1 MNRKLMFSLAVFL
14 AFATAASAA
23 TKKSAGTSKTL
34 TGCLQKGAE
43 ADTFMLTN
51 VSGGPAADNK
61 DWELIGAPA
70 ALKMAD
76 HVGHKISV
84 TGSVVGAGA
93 AMKMEHKTTTT
104 SSSDAPS
111 KTKVE
116 TTSTMK
122 EESMERHLKVRSMK
136 HIAGTCP

>member
-1 MNRKLMFSLAVFL
+1 MNRIQSMCSLAVVL
-14 AFATAASAA
+14 ALAAGADAA
-23 TKKSAGTSKTL
+23 TRKAVGGSKTL

-43 ADTFMLTN
+43 ADTYMLTN

-61 DWELIGAPA
+61 EWELMGAPA
-70 ALKMAD
+70 SLKMAD

-84 TGSVVGAGA
+84 TGTVMGTGA

-104 SSSDAPS
+104 SGDTA
-111 KTKVE
+111 KVE
-116 TTSTMK
+116 TKTTMK

>member
-1 MNRKLMFSLAVFL
+1 MNWKLMCSLAVL
-14 AFATAASAA
+14 AAFATVASAEA
-23 TKKSAGTSKTL
+23 KKAGTSKTL

-43 ADTFMLTN
+43 ANTFMLTN
-51 VSGGPAADNK
+51 VTGGPAATNK

-70 ALKMAD
+70 ALKMSD

-104 SSSDAPS
+104 SSDDAAP

-122 EESMERHLKVRSMK
+122 EESMERHLQVRSMK